1 MAAKISAKDRR
12 GNNGRNWS
20 ESVDLRSGNP
30 WGGRKTDTT
39 FGRTSKKPE
48 EDDRPARTPRDRN
61 TGSPLAKKLAGKVIG

>member
-1 MAAKISAKDRR
+1 MKKVTSKDRA

-30 WGGRKTDTT
+30 WGGKKTDTV

-48 EDDRPARTPRDRN
+48 EDDRSARTPKERN
-61 TGSPLAKKLAGKVIG
+61 TGTTVAKRLAGKVIG

>member
-1 MAAKISAKDRR
+1 MKVTKKDRA

-20 ESVDLRSGNP
+20 DSVDLRSGNP

-48 EDDRPARTPRDRN
+48 EDDPPAPSKKERN
-61 TGSPLAKKLAGKVIG
+61 TGTTVAKRLAGKVIG